1 MVAPDGTVTVMLV
14 ALQLDAVAAIPLKVT
29 VLVPWAVPKFVPV
42 IATEVPTAPEFGFKL
57 VIVGA
62 GTVTVK
68 LTPLLAKL
76 PTVTTTPPLVAPVG
90 TVAVML
96 VALQFVAVAAVPLKV
111 TALVPCVTPKF
122 APVMI
127 TEVPTA
133 PELGFR
139 LEMVGAGTVTVKV
152 TPLLA

>member
-1 MVAPDGTVTVMLV
+1 M
-14 ALQLDAVAAIPLKVT
+14 
-29 VLVPWAVPKFVPV
+29 
-42 IATEVPTAPEFGFKL
+42 
-57 VIVGA
+57 
-62 GTVTVK
+62 
-68 LTPLLAKL
+68 
-76 PTVTTTPPLVAPVG
+76 VAPVG
-90 TVAVML
+90 TVTVIL
-96 VALQFVAVAAVPLKV
+96 VAPQFVAVAAVPLKV